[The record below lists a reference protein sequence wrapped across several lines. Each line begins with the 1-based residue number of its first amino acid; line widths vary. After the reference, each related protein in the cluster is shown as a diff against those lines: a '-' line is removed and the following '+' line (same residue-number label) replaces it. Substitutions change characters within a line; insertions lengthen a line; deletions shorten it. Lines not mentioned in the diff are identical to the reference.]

1 MRQVLVAYGSV
12 MGSTAEIAGW
22 IAEELRRAGLQV
34 VVCDAATAPSP
45 KGFQAV
51 VVGSA
56 VYQGR
61 WRPEAVR
68 FLRDHRTALRTRPV
82 WLFQS
87 GPCGGQ
93 GRLTRPSPRIRW
105 LARRLGAYGP
115 VVFGGN
121 LDPARADDRFR
132 RWVTSSS
139 VAADYRD
146 REEIDGWARGIAARL
161 APIL

>member
-1 MRQVLVAYGSV
+1 MRKVLVTYGSV
-12 MGSTAEIAGW
+12 VGSTAEIAEW
-22 IAEELRRAGLQV
+22 IAKELRRAGLEV
-34 VVCDAATAPSP
+34 VVGDAGTAPSP
-45 KGFQAV
+45 NGFRAV

-56 VYQGR
+56 VYHGR

-68 FLRDHRTALRTRPV
+68 FLRDHRVALRARTV

-93 GRLTRPSPRIRW
+93 GRRTRPSPRIRW
-105 LARRLGAYGP
+105 LAQRLGAYGP

-121 LDPARADDRFR
+121 LDPSRADDRLR

-146 REEIDGWARGIAARL
+146 RDEIDNWAWGTAARS
-161 APIL
+161 ASIL